1 LPSFVSPSSFIIQ
14 HPTQILLLVYDSP
27 AFSGSLHLRIL
38 HHLQHLFARQINPTM
53 GLRPSVRDDDNNL
66 NKFTSP
72 PPQQQEQINNSSR
85 NSNQESASSSSAA
98 SSTQREAWTARGQ
111 LLLNFHN
118 VIARAINSPE
128 MIRKCSHIAED
139 MRRSEDSIANQSIQP
154 TSSSSNAAAPATA
167 AGRHQ
172 TMAEEYSAEAA
183 LIVENKSKR
192 DAVVMNKAIAVG
204 ISSFVTL
211 RSCRG
216 LSRVMRKSITS
227 SRSYQFDKIAA
238 SKSMLADGAN
248 LKFNVVALD
257 QPSKLRK
264 FFSLTLDVT
273 TSTSI
278 ALLSGTFL
286 FMPRPSA
293 YIEDMSK
300 LPLVEGKS
308 VYAEMVCPPLL
319 KEYRRVLMKYGGR
332 WPVNTGS
339 SATSD
344 NAWDGGD
351 ASPKLTQE
359 DVSLNVIR
367 SFVKNCYKRSIY
379 ERALLE
385 ERSALSYEDETDSTV
400 SRLMKRIERRIIGNE
415 TMNDSTLGTV
425 SVPSPGVPEEIS
437 VNLDSEILSLPP
449 DDGKE

>member
-1 LPSFVSPSSFIIQ
+1 
-14 HPTQILLLVYDSP
+14 
-27 AFSGSLHLRIL
+27 
-38 HHLQHLFARQINPTM
+38 M
-53 GLRPSVRDDDNNL
+53 GLRPSVSDNDNNL
-66 NKFTSP
+66 SKFTP
-72 PPQQQEQINNSSR
+72 PPPQQQQEQINNSSR
-85 NSNQESASSSSAA
+85 NGNQESASSSASA
-98 SSTQREAWTARGQ
+98 STTQREAWTARGQ

-118 VIARAINSPE
+118 VISRAINSPE

-139 MRRSEDSIANQSIQP
+139 MRRSEDSIAKQSIQS
-154 TSSSSNAAAPATA
+154 TSSSNTATPATA
-167 AGRHQ
+167 AGHHY

-192 DAVVMNKAIAVG
+192 DAVVMNKTIAVG
-204 ISSFVTL
+204 LFSFVTL
-211 RSCRG
+211 RSGRG
-216 LSRVMRKSITS
+216 LSSFMRKSIAN

-238 SKSMLADGAN
+238 SKSILSDGSN
-248 LKFNVVALD
+248 LEFNAVTLN

-273 TSTSI
+273 ISTSI

-319 KEYRRVLMKYGGR
+319 KEYRRVLMQYGGR
-332 WPVNTGS
+332 WPVHSGS
-339 SATSD
+339 SAASD
-344 NAWDGGD
+344 NARDGGD
-351 ASPKLTQE
+351 ASPQLTQE

-367 SFVKNCYKRSIY
+367 TFVKNCYKRSIY

-385 ERSALSYEDETDSTV
+385 ERNALGYDDETDSTV
-400 SRLMKRIERRIIGNE
+400 SRLMKRIERRIGGNE